1 MLAEF
6 SVKNR
11 RSAHAAAAA
20 LGLRLFGLLAILL
33 MLVVPSRALDV
44 PVALS
49 IDASEQGETNTIT
62 LQFDQPV
69 SVSHQLL
76 GHPWRLVLDFEKI
89 GFGFKADQSGWPEAV
104 RDVRWGD
111 MSEANSR
118 IIFEMG
124 VPFTVSEIRTVHDK
138 SLDVHLVEV
147 DFVATDE
154 QTYQANMDAM
164 LKTGSVTNTA
174 SKSDRLGAQSILS
187 QQRSDKFIVVL
198 DAGHGGIDSGAVG
211 IGGTLEKNVTLTFA
225 KELRERLE
233 KAAGVEVH
241 LTRDTDVFI
250 RLNDRVRFARQH
262 GASLFVSLHADS
274 VRQKYVRGATVY
286 TISDKASDAV
296 AAEVA
301 RSENLSDEIA
311 GVTVPDD
318 ASGVVDILVDL
329 ARRETHGFSVQFA
342 RLAID
347 EISRT
352 ARLIKNPHRYAGFR
366 VLKAPDVPSVLVEL
380 GYLSNE
386 EDEKLLNDARWRGN
400 LADNIASA
408 IGRFAAMSGHNVA
421 GLEIE

>member
-1 MLAEF
+1 MFAQLSIENR
-6 SVKNR
+6 SVIEVTTR
-11 RSAHAAAAA
+11 
-20 LGLRLFGLLAILL
+20 LVLRTLWAFA
-33 MLVVPSRALDV
+33 MLVALVFPATALDV
-44 PVALS
+44 PVALD
-49 IDASEQGETNTIT
+49 IDAAETGEKTTIT

-69 SVSHQLL
+69 NVAHQLL

-89 GFGFKADQSGWPEAV
+89 GFGFQPDQSDWPDLV

-111 MSEANSR
+111 MSDTNSR

-124 VPFTVSEIRTVHDK
+124 QPFAVSEIRTVHNQA
-138 SLDVHLVEV
+138 LDVHLVEV
-147 DFVATDE
+147 DFSLTDE
-154 QTYQANMDAM
+154 AAYQASMDAM
-164 LKTGSVTNTA
+164 LKTGSVTNVA
-174 SKSDRLGAQSILS
+174 AKSDRLGAQPLLS
-187 QQRSDKFIVVL
+187 EQRSGKFIVVL

-211 IGGTLEKNVTLTFA
+211 VGGTLEKDVTLTFA

-233 KAAGVEVH
+233 KASGLEVH
-241 LTRDTDVFI
+241 LTRDSDVFI
-250 RLNDRVRFARQH
+250 RLNDRVRFARQQ

-311 GVTVPDD
+311 GVSVPDD
-318 ASGVVDILVDL
+318 ATGVVDILVDL

-342 RLAID
+342 RLAIE
-347 EISRT
+347 EIGRST
-352 ARLIKNPHRYAGFR
+352 RLIKNPHRYAGFR

-380 GYLSNE
+380 GYLSNDQ
-386 EDEKLLNDARWRGN
+386 DEKLLNDAAWRSK
-400 LADNIASA
+400 LADNVAIA

-421 GLEIE
+421 GLEVE

>member
-1 MLAEF
+1 MLAQL
-6 SVKNR
+6 SVKNSR
-11 RSAHAAAAA
+11 RAVGAVSMLGWHA
-20 LGLRLFGLLAILL
+20 LWVLA
-33 MLVVPSRALDV
+33 MLVALVLPARALDV
-44 PVALS
+44 PVAL
-49 IDASEQGETNTIT
+49 DVGAAQKDNVTTIT
-62 LQFDQPV
+62 LQFDRPV
-69 SVSHQLL
+69 TVAHQLL

-89 GFGFKADQSGWPEAV
+89 GFGFQPDRTDWPDVV

-124 VPFTVSEIRTVHDK
+124 QPFAVSEIRAVHDQ

-147 DFVATDE
+147 DFTLTDDA
-154 QTYQANMDAM
+154 TYQANMDAL
-164 LKTGSVTNTA
+164 LKTGSVTNVA
-174 SKSDRLGAQSILS
+174 AKSDRLGAQPLLS
-187 QQRSDKFIVVL
+187 EQRSGKFIVVL

-211 IGGTLEKNVTLTFA
+211 TGGTLEKNVTLTFA
-225 KELRERLE
+225 KELRARLE
-233 KAAGVEVH
+233 KASGIEVH
-241 LTRDTDVFI
+241 MTRDSDVFI

-274 VRQKYVRGATVY
+274 VREKYVRGATVY

-311 GVTVPDD
+311 GVSVPDD
-318 ASGVVDILVDL
+318 ATGVVDILVDL

-342 RLAID
+342 RLAIE
-347 EISRT
+347 EIGRA

-380 GYLSNE
+380 GYLSNK
-386 EDEKLLNDARWRGN
+386 EDEKLLNDAAWRSK
-400 LADNIASA
+400 LADNVAVA

-421 GLEIE
+421 GLQVE